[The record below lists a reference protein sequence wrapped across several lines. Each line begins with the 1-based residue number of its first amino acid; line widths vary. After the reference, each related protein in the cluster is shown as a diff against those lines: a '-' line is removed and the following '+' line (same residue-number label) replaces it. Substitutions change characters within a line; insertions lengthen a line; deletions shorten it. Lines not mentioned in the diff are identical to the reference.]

1 MTSHTPGPW
10 GLMEHRDGYY
20 ALTPPDGRCSYFG
33 KLPCQ
38 DAEDHANAALISAA
52 PDLLAALKECL
63 IALSVDAQ
71 VEQSE
76 GREGTASAAYRFAER
91 AIAKA
96 TQGQ

>member
-10 GLMEHRDGYY
+10 GLMEHQDGYY

-52 PDLLAALKECL
+52 PDLLALAYDFGQMLTGL
-63 IALSVDAQ
+63 DPYSVDDVAIM
-71 VEQSE
+71 
-76 GREGTASAAYRFAER
+76 RDKIKT
-91 AIAKA
+91 AIARA
-96 TQGQ
+96 AAHPTPVF

>member
-10 GLMEHRDGYY
+10 GLMEHQDGYY

-52 PDLLAALKECL
+52 PDLLAALEEL
-63 IALSVDAQ
+63 LWAASRTSIETDGDYSNAF
-71 VEQSE
+71 
-76 GREGTASAAYRFAER
+76 TAAHA

>member
-52 PDLLAALKECL
+52 PDLLAALKEL
-63 IALSVDAQ
+63 LWSASRTSLETDGDYSNAF
-71 VEQSE
+71 
-76 GREGTASAAYRFAER
+76 TAARAA
-91 AIAKA
+91 IDKA
-96 TQGQ
+96 TKGQ